1 MQPLNLGGYHY
12 SGGGLGGPPG
22 GFIGFLPQT
31 RVAYDVTEAAA
42 SGIADPISY
51 SGASLLDNLNHIRYR
66 LGIVESGFGGVT
78 VLEDNVVV
86 SPGITVLNFENA
98 DIEYVA
104 PDRVNITITTEL
116 NDKFMPSGIYGDNL
130 SNQIGPS
137 GGSHFYINYPP
148 VFDDSLRV
156 YYNGVRQGPY
166 YYTLDPNDNGFTTNF
181 TVISGDTLFVDYD
194 VLVNDTARVI
204 TSGVNISYLEAY
216 YYNKTQI
223 DSFLAA
229 KSDLGHT
236 HTESEITDLSH
247 DADFI
252 KGIPVSSGTPSV
264 NDALIFDGSV
274 YTPTSVSSSIKII
287 NQQYILT
294 IEGTMTDAGTGTKPL
309 RIYAQDVNGTA
320 TIEEIFCSLDTAP
333 TVTAVHIDIMKNG
346 SSIFQAPQY
355 VEIAVGNFT
364 GMRNTSFSSDT
375 FTKDDYF
382 QIELV
387 QVDSAASDLTVH
399 IRFNWNTN

>member
-156 YYNGVRQGPY
+156 YSYDIDLNS
-166 YYTLDPNDNGFTTNF
+166 DI
-181 TVISGDTLFVDYD
+181 ISILKKKY
-194 VLVNDTARVI
+194 
-204 TSGVNISYLEAY
+204 
-216 YYNKTQI
+216 
-223 DSFLAA
+223 
-229 KSDLGHT
+229 
-236 HTESEITDLSH
+236 
-247 DADFI
+247 
-252 KGIPVSSGTPSV
+252 
-264 NDALIFDGSV
+264 
-274 YTPTSVSSSIKII
+274 SVSGC
-287 NQQYILT
+287 QT
-294 IEGTMTDAGTGTKPL
+294 IV
-309 RIYAQDVNGTA
+309 VNGNKSIGN
-320 TIEEIFCSLDTAP
+320 IENSQDFEKSLF
-333 TVTAVHIDIMKNG
+333 G
-346 SSIFQAPQY
+346 
-355 VEIAVGNFT
+355 
-364 GMRNTSFSSDT
+364 
-375 FTKDDYF
+375 
-382 QIELV
+382 
-387 QVDSAASDLTVH
+387 
-399 IRFNWNTN
+399 